1 MLKTREKVLLYSII
15 VSFVVYFF
23 STLLGNDFFI
33 DLFSPIT
40 IGLVLILLIS
50 EIGRLGQFKWSSVA
64 MATGIFIWFVA
75 DVLFLINDFFLPNH
89 GAITEFI
96 EGIYLFPDAFFAIC
110 ISIYMVSKLIDSR
123 IEIAFLLSNALCFAI
138 SLFVI
143 ILRFHIYAAGEA
155 NEQTHWKELI
165 FFLVSLYIMMMCFEL
180 VMHLT
185 KEQIFSGPFVTTIG
199 IFGYAV
205 LDICYDF
212 MRSLG
217 RNPENDL
224 INLAYIFFMTLMGVG
239 TTIQIIKNYDFEFK
253 RRDFSKKATTRRF
266 TFIVLMIILDIILI
280 ATGFLTQP
288 QGFYIL
294 ITLLSYLITTYV
306 IHSQFLNEEL
316 LKNQREQNSILEEKI
331 QEKTKDLEAVNERLN
346 VISVTDILTGLL
358 NRRSATEFLE
368 KKHRECD
375 ENGTM
380 FTVFCADLNHFK
392 PVNDTYGH
400 EMGDRVLA
408 EIGKRL
414 KSLPEEYRAFRM
426 GGDEFLIVLS
436 DTEDHTEIENAADS
450 IREIFNT
457 PIIFDNYIFNISAS
471 LGIAVYPSDTDDWT
485 QLLNYAD
492 NAMYEVKKSGNKDGY
507 KFFDSRMVQAIAKKM
522 LIRMAIE
529 NAKIENDFILH
540 YQPQVDADTGKIIGA
555 EVYPHLKGDM
565 ELLSPSDIIPI
576 AEECGVLTRLGIW
589 VVKES
594 FRRIAD
600 WNEKFGT
607 DLALTI
613 NLSPQQLIDAEFIE
627 ELEKSCNEFRL
638 KTSKIV
644 LDVSTDIMVGAA
656 GSSRDIM
663 EAFHNYGFKLSLNDF
678 GGTSI
683 NLAYL
688 MNCGINYIKLS
699 KNLVLKVDTDENTR
713 ILLESIIGF
722 ASAMNISVT
731 AVGVE
736 TADQCNILR
745 GMGIKKMQGYL
756 MSKPVR
762 ENEFERILGKG
773 KVTWDE

>member
-23 STLLGNDFFI
+23 STLLGNDFFM
-33 DLFSPIT
+33 DLLSPIT
-40 IGLVLILLIS
+40 IGLVLILLVS
-50 EIGRLGQFKWSSVA
+50 ELKRLGQFMWSSVA

-75 DVLFLINDFFLPNH
+75 DVLFLINDFFLPNP
-89 GAITEFI
+89 GSITKFI
-96 EGIYLFPDAFFAIC
+96 EDIYLFPDAFFAIC
-110 ISIYMVSKLIDSR
+110 ISIYMISKLIDSR

-143 ILRFHIYAAGEA
+143 ILRFHIYAAGA
-155 NEQTHWKELI
+155 GGDKTHWKELI

-180 VMHLT
+180 VTHLN
-185 KEQIFSGPFVTTIG
+185 KKQIFSGPFVTTIG

-205 LDICYDF
+205 LDIVYDF
-212 MRSLG
+212 MRSIG
-217 RNPENDL
+217 HNPENEFF
-224 INLAYIFFMTLMGVG
+224 NLAYVLFMTLMGVG
-239 TTIQIIKNYDFEFK
+239 TTFQIIRNYDFEFK
-253 RRDFSKKATTRRF
+253 RRDFSKKATTGRF
-266 TFIVLMIILDIILI
+266 VFVVLMIMFDIILI
-280 ATGFLTQP
+280 VIGFLTQP
-288 QGFYIL
+288 LGFYIL
-294 ITLLSYLITTYV
+294 ITLLSYLITNYV
-306 IHSQFLNEEL
+306 LHSQFLNEEL
-316 LKNQREQNSILEEKI
+316 LRNQREQNTILEERI

-346 VISVTDILTGLL
+346 VISVTDMLTGLL

-375 ENGTM
+375 SEGTI

-400 EMGDRVLA
+400 EMGDRVLE
-408 EIGKRL
+408 EIGRRL
-414 KSLPEEYRAFRM
+414 KSLPPEYKAFRM

-436 DTEDHTEIENAADS
+436 DKEDHAEIENAADS
-450 IREIFNT
+450 IRELFNT
-457 PIIFDNYIFNISAS
+457 PIIFEKYIFNISAS
-471 LGIAVYPSDTDDWT
+471 IGIAVYPSDTDDWT

-492 NAMYEVKKSGNKDGY
+492 NAMYEVKKSGNNDGY
-507 KFFDSRMVQAIAKKM
+507 KFFDSKMVQAIAKKM

-529 NAKIENDFILH
+529 NANIENDFVLH
-540 YQPQVDADTGKIIGA
+540 YQPQVDAETGKIIGA
-555 EVYPHLKGDM
+555 EVFPHLKGDM
-565 ELLSPSDIIPI
+565 ELVSPSDLIPI

-589 VVKES
+589 VVRES
-594 FRRIAD
+594 FRRVAE
-600 WNEKFGT
+600 WKNKFGL

-627 ELEKSCNEFRL
+627 ELEKARDEFGL
-638 KTSKIV
+638 TTSKIV
-644 LDVSTDIMVGAA
+644 LDVSTDIMMGAA
-656 GSSRDIM
+656 NAARDTL

-678 GGTSI
+678 GGSSI

-688 MNCGINYIKLS
+688 MNCGINYIKIS
-699 KNLVLKVDTDENTR
+699 KKLILKVDSDESTR

-722 ASAMNISVT
+722 ASAMEIFVT

-745 GMGIKKMQGYL
+745 EMGITRMQGYL

-762 ENEFERILGKG
+762 EDEFERILGKG
-773 KVTWDE
+773 KITWEE